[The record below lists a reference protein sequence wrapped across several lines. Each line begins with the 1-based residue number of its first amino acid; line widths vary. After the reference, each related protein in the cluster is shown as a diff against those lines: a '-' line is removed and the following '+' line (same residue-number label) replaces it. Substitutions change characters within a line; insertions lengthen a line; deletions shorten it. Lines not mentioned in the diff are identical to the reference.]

1 MLPFALVGLGSVA
14 ERTVEDQAV
23 GSAHRQLGK
32 KNKNQVCVPNYSQ
45 CDSPASYSGST
56 TCCDGADLLTTY
68 SCQSLT
74 PTYSQCKPHV
84 VPPPP
89 AGPCQVQGTAPRVC
103 PGGGQRHC
111 VPTHPPTPPQSPMPP
126 ARRPTQFNRGCASR
140 PGAVARPAPDNRR
153 PQLHWHTQSGVAAAS
168 STRSRR

>member
-32 KNKNQVCVPNYSQ
+32 KNKNQVCVPNWSQ

-84 VPPPP
+84 VPPPAPPSPPP
-89 AGPCQVQGTAPRVC
+89 ASSPPPFVTAP
-103 PGGGQRHC
+103 QTAHC
-111 VPTHPPTPPQSPMPP
+111 SLDTM
-126 ARRPTQFNRGCASR
+126 
-140 PGAVARPAPDNRR
+140 
-153 PQLHWHTQSGVAAAS
+153 AAARTLVS
-168 STRSRR
+168 ERKKTLQHVGSKFGSLLDSKNLATEWENFVHMIP